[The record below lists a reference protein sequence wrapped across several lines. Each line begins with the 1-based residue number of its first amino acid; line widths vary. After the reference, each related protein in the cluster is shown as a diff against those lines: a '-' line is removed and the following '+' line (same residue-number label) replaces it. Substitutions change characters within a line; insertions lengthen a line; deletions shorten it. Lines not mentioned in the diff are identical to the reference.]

1 MSCSITSSILLCTP
15 VSPGRPLRAIGGPW
29 PCSWEGS
36 RCSATSRRSWWSNER
51 PGCGKDL
58 LLNGGA
64 LSSRSS
70 TASSAATFR
79 CSSWRLPS
87 SGVWTGSSPWP
98 RLARTSS
105 GPCWPSSSD
114 PRTRPP
120 TSKTTTRLTLVL
132 LLLGGALLSGLVL
145 HLGLATLAGEIQK
158 LGWNLIWVMLPSIG
172 VYVLDALGWRSTLGR
187 HAEKIRFDRL
197 FMTRMAGEAVNFT
210 TPAAYLGG
218 EPMKAYLL
226 SRHNVPLVDGMASVV
241 TAKTTMTLAEVV
253 FILLGVGLG
262 AVRLSRP
269 TDVLVPSLL
278 GLGLLGFAVGL
289 FLTVQRFGMFMGLL
303 RALNRVGVRI
313 AWLKARERKLEAL
326 DDAIRAFY
334 GRDRRGFL
342 L

>member
-1 MSCSITSSILLCTP
+1 MSFSITSSILLCTP
-15 VSPGRPLRAIGGPW
+15 ASPGRPLSTIGGPW

-70 TASSAATFR
+70 TASSA
-79 CSSWRLPS
+79 
-87 SGVWTGSSPWP
+87 VWTGSFPWP
-98 RLARTSS
+98 RSARTSF

-120 TSKTTTRLTLVL
+120 KSKTMTRLTLVL

-145 HLGLATLAGEIQK
+145 HIGLATLAGEIQK
-158 LGWNLIWVMLPSIG
+158 LGWNLIWVMLPSIA

-226 SRHNVPLVDGMASVV
+226 SRHNVPLVDGMASVI
-241 TAKTTMTLAEVV
+241 TAKTTMTLAEVI

-262 AVRLSRP
+262 AVLLSRSA
-269 TDVLVPSLL
+269 DVLVPSLL
-278 GLGLLGFAVGL
+278 GLGLLGFGVWL
-289 FLTVQRFGMFMGLL
+289 FLAVQRFGLFMS
-303 RALNRVGVRI
+303 
-313 AWLKARERKLEAL
+313 
-326 DDAIRAFY
+326 
-334 GRDRRGFL
+334 
-342 L
+342 